1 MEIEIILLD
10 TDQIDCTNVAFFYQ
24 DQHYQL
30 KEIENIIEILNIQI
44 IEFSDR
50 DLKENQHGSLQSNW

>member
-10 TDQIDCTNVAFFYQ
+10 ADQIDCANVAFFYQ
-24 DQHYQL
+24 DEHYQL
-30 KEIENIIEILNIQI
+30 ERIENILEMLAIQI

-50 DLKENQHGSLQSNW
+50 ALKEK